1 MQNKGINPCFISSYV
16 PKECGLA
23 TFTNNLF
30 TSYQEQYASAG
41 KVAAVDG
48 NPSGG
53 YPAEVDFVIDRNK
66 VSDYTEAARH
76 INTSDVQVVNLQHE
90 FGLFGGPEGR
100 HIVQL
105 LDKLKKPVV
114 TTVHTLLQQPT
125 MGYYTSLV
133 KVMQRSQRV
142 VALSVKAT
150 EILRDIYYVPREK
163 IVMIPHGVPDLPFVE
178 TEPFKRELG
187 MDGRFVLLS
196 FGLLSPG
203 KGIEMVLEALPEV
216 VSSHPDLLYV
226 ILGKTHP
233 EVARVHG
240 EKYRRSLQKLVRK
253 NNLENNV
260 LFVDKFV
267 EYEELYK
274 YISASDVYVT
284 PYQSQEQISSGTLAY
299 AVALGKVVVSTPYCY
314 AEEVLAED
322 RGHLVPFNDPQA
334 LAGTLDGI
342 LSHREDMR
350 KTRLAAYAYGRSMIW
365 PRVAQLYRDLFKE
378 VHNESSQN
386 KQQKS
391 SLIYKRRQDYLTRRN
406 SYKMF

>member
-1 MQNKGINPCFISSYV
+1 VQNKGINPCFISSYV
-16 PKECGLA
+16 PKECGIA

-30 TSYQEQYASAG
+30 TSYQNQYASGG

-53 YPAEVDFVIDRNK
+53 YPAEVNFVIDRNK

-142 VALSVKAT
+142 VVLSGKAK

-178 TEPFKRELG
+178 TEPCKRELG
-187 MDGRFVLLS
+187 MAGRFVLLS

-203 KGIEMVLEALPEV
+203 KGIEMVLEAMPEV

-240 EKYRRSLQKLVRK
+240 EKYRKSLKRLVRK
-253 NNLENNV
+253 NNLESNV

-274 YISASDVYVT
+274 YISAADVYVT

-299 AVALGKVVVSTPYCY
+299 AVALGKVVVSTPYRY

-322 RGHLVPFNDPQA
+322 RGYLVPFNDPKA

-342 LSHREDMR
+342 LSHREDMQ
-350 KTRLAAYAYGRSMIW
+350 KTRQAAYAYGRSMIW
-365 PRVAQLYRDLFKE
+365 PRVAELYHDLFEE
-378 VHNESSQN
+378 VHNEFTLNKTQRSIIVYKKRQN
-386 KQQKS
+386 
-391 SLIYKRRQDYLTRRN
+391 YLSRSN
-406 SYKMF
+406 LHGMF

>member
-1 MQNKGINPCFISSYV
+1 V
-16 PKECGLA
+16 PKECGIA
-23 TFTNNLF
+23 TFTHNLF
-30 TSYQEQYASAG
+30 TSYQELYASAG
-41 KVAAVDG
+41 KITAVDG
-48 NPSGG
+48 NSSGG
-53 YPAEVDFVIDRNK
+53 YPAEVGFVIDKNK
-66 VSDYTEAARH
+66 VSDYTEAARR

-100 HIVQL
+100 YIIQL

-178 TEPFKRELG
+178 TEPLKRELG
-187 MDGRFVLLS
+187 MAGRFVLLS

-203 KGIEMVLEALPEV
+203 KGIEMVLEALPHV

-240 EKYRRSLQKLVRK
+240 EKYRKSLQKLVRK

-274 YISASDVYVT
+274 YISAADVYVT

-299 AVALGKVVVSTPYCY
+299 AVALGKVVVSTPYRY

-322 RGHLVPFNDPQA
+322 RGYLVPFNDPQA

-342 LSHREDMR
+342 LTHREDMQ
-350 KTRLAAYAYGRSMIW
+350 KTRRAAYAYGRLMIW
-365 PRVAQLYRDLFKE
+365 PRVAGLYHDLFEDVHKE
-378 VHNESSQN
+378 FSLN
-386 KQQKS
+386 KTQKS
-391 SLIYKRRQDYLTRRN
+391 TIVYKRRQDYLTRRN
-406 SYKMF
+406 SYRMF

>member
-1 MQNKGINPCFISSYV
+1 MQNKGINPYFISSYV
-16 PKECGLA
+16 PKECGIA

-30 TSYQEQYASAG
+30 TSYQNQYASAG

-53 YPAEVDFVIDRNK
+53 YPAEVDFVIDKNK

-142 VALSVKAT
+142 VVLSGKAK

-163 IVMIPHGVPDLPFVE
+163 IVMIPHGVPDLPFAG
-178 TEPFKRELG
+178 TEPCKRELG
-187 MDGRFVLLS
+187 MAGRFVLLS

-233 EVARVHG
+233 EVARVDG
-240 EKYRRSLQKLVRK
+240 EKYRKSLKRLVRK
-253 NNLENNV
+253 YELENNV

-274 YISASDVYVT
+274 YISAADVYVT

-299 AVALGKVVVSTPYCY
+299 AVAQGKVVVSTPYRY

-322 RGHLVPFNDPQA
+322 RGYLVPFNDPQA

-342 LSHREDMR
+342 LSHREDMQ

-365 PRVAQLYRDLFKE
+365 PKVAELYHDLFEE
-378 VHNESSQN
+378 VHNEFTLN
-386 KQQKS
+386 KTQKS
-391 SLIYKRRQDYLTRRN
+391 TIVYRKRQDYLRRSN
-406 SYKMF
+406 MHGMF